1 MKEFHAVYG
10 DLLYFSKSAI
20 ESIDETNI
28 YFCWKCNYNNNYNKY
43 LKNSIFI
50 FKEEYVKDG
59 FKYINTFCYSCKE
72 EVDFTYH
79 ASIKNPY
86 AKVKYILI

>member
-1 MKEFHAVYG
+1 MKEFHAFYG
-10 DLLYFSKSAI
+10 DLLHFSKFSI

-28 YFCWKCNYNNNYNKY
+28 YFCWRCNYNRYP
-43 LKNSIFI
+43 KNSIFI
-50 FKEEYVKDG
+50 FKGEYVKDG

-86 AKVKYILI
+86 AKVKYINI